1 MLPNVHLFLSKS
13 KCFSEYVIIIFR
25 FVISKFRKFANSLNL
40 SGKLA
45 FCAFFVFCFFLFVC
59 MWFVPSGRVRR
70 FQSSFLAGSIFGV
83 RTALIAGEANS
94 EAFKPAQIFFSSFS
108 FFTVVSGQHYRWSC
122 VKLLVGFLPKHLG
135 VGVISS
141 ATFAADHI
149 LYNHKCTFSDSSCH
163 MEAGYT
169 RLN

>member
-1 MLPNVHLFLSKS
+1 MLPNVHLFLSRS

-45 FCAFFVFCFFLFVC
+45 FCALFVFCFFYLYACGLSQVAELED
-59 MWFVPSGRVRR
+59 SSVR
-70 FQSSFLAGSIFGV
+70 FLAGSMFGV

-108 FFTVVSGQHYRWSC
+108 F
-122 VKLLVGFLPKHLG
+122 LL
-135 VGVISS
+135 
-141 ATFAADHI
+141 
-149 LYNHKCTFSDSSCH
+149 
-163 MEAGYT
+163 
-169 RLN
+169 